1 MVCVVMFSVKRDFED
16 NIVRELTEGE
26 TIHNNKVAGSNK
38 WRKLNSDIGRGKKE
52 NIRPHVC
59 QECSDIF
66 AIQDISRLYIKPR
79 VDI

>member
-1 MVCVVMFSVKRDFED
+1 MWGEVQCEKRHFED
-16 NIVRELTEGE
+16 SIARELTEGE

-38 WRKLNSDIGRGKKE
+38 WGKLNSNIGRGKKD

-59 QECSDIF
+59 QECSDTF
-66 AIQDISRLYIKPR
+66 AIQEISRSYIKPR

>member
-1 MVCVVMFSVKRDFED
+1 MCGDVQCEKRHFED
-16 NIVRELTEGE
+16 SIVRELTEGE

-38 WRKLNSDIGRGKKE
+38 WRKLNSNIGRGKK
-52 NIRPHVC
+52 NIGPHVC